1 MATEKPNQVHSESLA
16 NPAYVRTDEIEEETD
31 TVLLDVGAAKLEG
44 GGYGNLKLARD
55 GHVC

>member
-1 MATEKPNQVHSESLA
+1 MAEKDATYENEAAHVPYSGGRGN
-16 NPAYVRTDEIEEETD
+16 EIEEETD

-44 GGYGNLKLARD
+44 GAYGTLKLAKD